1 MAGGSRQWIA
11 GRAKSRASAFVGNG
25 FVKEIAASFVSGKFK
40 IYGVS
45 ACEMMDSEIKL
56 DSVNLSFRLYH
67 DRNVS
72 LKERFANIFSRRK
85 IEGPT
90 DFWALRD
97 INLKI
102 EHGER
107 VGIVGHNGAG
117 KSTLLK
123 TICRIYEPTHG
134 TVNVRGRIAPLL
146 EIGAGFQPEVSG
158 RQNIYL
164 NGAILGYPSSV
175 LRDIEKEIIEF
186 TQLEEFIDMP
196 VKYYSTGMYMKLAFA
211 IATAVRPDILI
222 LDELFAGGDAEFIE
236 RAQARMHAFVDQS
249 SILVFVSHQP
259 SLIEQ
264 LCNRVIWVDHGKVLM
279 DGEAS
284 DVLHAYLN
292 KPRG

>member
-1 MAGGSRQWIA
+1 MT
-11 GRAKSRASAFVGNG
+11 N
-25 FVKEIAASFVSGKFK
+25 
-40 IYGVS
+40 
-45 ACEMMDSEIKL
+45 SEIKL
-56 DSVNLSFRLYH
+56 DDVALSFRLYH

-72 LKERFANIFSRRK
+72 LKEKFANILSRRK
-85 IEGPT
+85 VDGPT
-90 DFWALRD
+90 DFWALRN

-123 TICRIYEPTHG
+123 TICRIYEPTNG
-134 TVNVRGRIAPLL
+134 AVQVRGSIAPLL
-146 EIGAGFQPEVSG
+146 EIGAGFQPEISG

-164 NGAILGYPSSV
+164 NGAILGYPTSV
-175 LRDIEKEIIEF
+175 LKNIEKEVIEF

-222 LDELFAGGDAEFIE
+222 LDELFAGGDAEFID
-236 RAQARMHAFVDQS
+236 RAQARMQSFVDQS

-259 SLIEQ
+259 SLIEK
-264 LCNRVIWVDHGKVLM
+264 LCNRVIWIDHGQVLM
-279 DGEAS
+279 DGETGE
-284 DVLHAYLN
+284 VLQAYLN
-292 KPRG
+292 KSRG